1 MLKDHHCGEL
11 SREHVGRQ
19 VVLAGWV
26 HRRRDFGSLI
36 FIDLRDRSGL
46 VQVVFD
52 ANAVPDAYDLAKQ
65 ARSEYVFQV
74 RGTVRARPDDM
85 VNPDMPTGE
94 IEVAAVEANILNPS
108 QTPPIYVHKE
118 EGEDIQL
125 RLKYRYLDL
134 RRERMKNNIMLR
146 HRVVK
151 FIRDFLDARGF
162 VEIETPIMT
171 RSTPEGARDYL
182 VPSRVHPGCFYAL
195 PQSPQQLKQILLLS
209 GFERYFQIAHC
220 FRDEDLRADRQPE
233 HTQLDLEMSF
243 VEQDDIL
250 NLLEQML
257 TEMVPLV
264 TPHTR
269 VLSPFPRL
277 TYAESISRYGTD
289 KPDLRFGLELVDLS
303 DLVVESEFR
312 VFRQTVAEGGQ
323 VKGIRVPG
331 CAGYSRRELSELEEI
346 AKQGGAGG
354 LVWMAQHEDG
364 LRSPAAK
371 FLAAVELEAIRQR
384 LEIQPG
390 DLLLIVAGQ
399 PKVVAVSLDLLRREF
414 GQRLELADPDLVAFA
429 WVVDFPLLKWDDDL
443 GRWDA
448 EHHPFTSP
456 KDEDL
461 EFLEMD
467 PGRVRANCYDLVC
480 NGWELASGSIR
491 IHRRDVQERI
501 FKLLGYTP
509 EDAQERF
516 GHLLEAFEYGAPPHG
531 GIAPGIDR
539 IVAILAGE
547 TSIRE
552 VMAFPKTNQAVDP
565 LMGAPAPVSEEQLRD
580 LHIQIRR

>member
-11 SREHVGRQ
+11 SREEVGRQ

-36 FIDLRDRSGL
+36 FVDLRDRSGL

-52 ANAVPDAYDLAKQ
+52 ANVAPEAYDLARQ
-65 ARSEYVFQV
+65 VRSEYVFQV

-94 IEVAAVEANILNPS
+94 IEVAAVKANILNPS

-146 HRVVK
+146 HRIVK

-182 VPSRVHPGCFYAL
+182 VPSRIHPGCFYAL
-195 PQSPQQLKQILLLS
+195 PQSPQQLKQILMVS
-209 GFERYFQIAHC
+209 GFERYFQLAHC

-243 VEQDDIL
+243 VEQDDVL
-250 NLLEQML
+250 DLLEQML

-264 TPHTR
+264 TPDKR

-277 TYAESISRYGTD
+277 TYTESMSRYGTD

-303 DLVVESEFR
+303 DLVGESEFR

-323 VKGIRVPG
+323 VKGLRVPG
-331 CAGYSRRELSELEEI
+331 CAEYSRRELSELEEI
-346 AKQGGAGG
+346 ARQGGAAG
-354 LVWMAQHEDG
+354 LIWMAQREEG

-371 FLAAVELEAIRQR
+371 FLAAGELEAIRQR
-384 LEIQPG
+384 LGARPG
-390 DLLLIVAGQ
+390 DLLLIVAGR

-414 GQRLELADPDLVAFA
+414 GQRLDLADPNLAAFA

-456 KDEDL
+456 KDEDMD
-461 EFLEMD
+461 FLETD
-467 PGRVRANCYDLVC
+467 PGKVRANCYDLVC

-509 EDAQERF
+509 EDTQERF

-565 LMGAPAPVSEEQLRD
+565 LMGAPAPVSEEQLRE
-580 LHIQIRR
+580 LHIQVRE